1 VDPLVECRD
10 LGKAYRRFASPWA
23 RLAETASLG
32 ALVRHAPF
40 WALRHVDLALA
51 RGASL
56 GVVGAN
62 GAGKS
67 TLQKLLAGTT
77 RPSAGALRVDGR
89 AAALLALGAG
99 FQRDLTGRENL
110 ALAGGLM
117 GFTRRELRAREGA
130 ILDFAG
136 LAHVA
141 DHPLRT
147 YSSGMAMRLGFALAT
162 EVEPDLLVLDEVLA
176 VGDQA
181 FQERCVER
189 VLAVRARGASL
200 VFCSHSLYDVRQLC
214 DEALWLEH
222 GRVRARGPAN
232 EVTAAYSAAAR
243 EHSDQASAAGA
254 AGAADGPRIVDLRAL
269 DPATGAVLARA
280 HSGRTLEVH
289 VSWASPRPCA
299 VQLGVG
305 FLRSDRTLCAAA
317 TTGLDRVALA
327 GSGGTVVLEL
337 PELELLSGA
346 FRVQAVLFDAEG
358 VHRHHETDC
367 ELAVVAPTK
376 ELGLVRL
383 RHAWRVESSVG
394 SAA

>member
-1 VDPLVECRD
+1 MGAPLVECRG
-10 LGKAYRRFASPWA
+10 LGKAYRRFASPWG
-23 RLAETASLG
+23 RLLETASLG
-32 ALVRHAPF
+32 ALVRHTPF
-40 WALRHVDLALA
+40 WALREVDLELA

-89 AAALLALGAG
+89 VAALLELGAG

-141 DHPLRT
+141 DEPLRT
-147 YSSGMAMRLGFALAT
+147 YSTGMAMRLGFALAT

-214 DEALWLEH
+214 ERALWLDD
-222 GRVRARGPAN
+222 GRVRQAGPAD
-232 EVTAAYSAAAR
+232 EVTAAYA
-243 EHSDQASAAGA
+243 ASA
-254 AGAADGPRIVDLRAL
+254 RAL
-269 DPATGAVLARA
+269 ATEERSPAAHAPRLTQVRVVDPAGGAEVARA
-280 HSGRTLEVH
+280 RSGRALEVH
-289 VSWASPRPCA
+289 VAWESPRGDS
-299 VQLGVG
+299 VQVGVG
-305 FLRSDRTLCAAA
+305 FLRHDRTLCAAA
-317 TTGLDRVALA
+317 TTGLDRVQLGGA
-327 GSGGTVVLEL
+327 GGRAVLEL
-337 PELELLSGA
+337 PALELLSGA
-346 FRVQAVLFDAEG
+346 FTVQVVLFDAAG
-358 VHRHHETDC
+358 VHRHHELAR
-367 ELAVVAPTK
+367 ELTVLAPGK

-383 RHAWRVESSVG
+383 RHGWRVEQPVAR
-394 SAA
+394 AAG